1 MKEFQSAKETYENT
15 PIPDAL
21 EERVQMGIRKGK
33 AKYQNRRRIYRRWLA
48 AAACFCVVLAGLNLS
63 PALSAAAANVPV
75 LGRLFQVLTFVDYQK
90 TEDGIDYHVSA
101 PEVDGESALAEKVN
115 ALIQERVD
123 RHLEKARQDWD
134 DYREAFFA
142 TGGTEEEWGGR
153 TMDVSVDYEIKSQT
167 EDRVSF
173 VVVCTEGWVA
183 SYEERSYYNLDFA
196 GERDL
201 TLRDLLGE
209 DWVNICNAAI
219 QAQIDE
225 SIASGEF
232 NYFFAPEEGGFT
244 SVDESTSFYIR
255 EDGKAVVCFPKYSI
269 AAGAAGNLEFVI
281 DAA

>member
-1 MKEFQSAKETYENT
+1 MKEFQCAKETYENT
-15 PIPDAL
+15 PIPAAL
-21 EERVQMGIRKGK
+21 EERVQTGIRKGT
-33 AKYQNRRRIYRRWLA
+33 ARYQNRRRIYRRWLA

-75 LGRLFQVLTFVDYQK
+75 LGKLFQVLTFVDYQK
-90 TEDGIDYHVSA
+90 TEDGIDYDVSA
-101 PEVDGESALAEKVN
+101 PEVDADSALAEKVN

-167 EDRVSF
+167 GDRVSF

-225 SIASGEF
+225 SIASGAF

-255 EDGKAVVCFPKYSI
+255 EDGTAVVCFPKYSI
-269 AAGAAGNLEFVI
+269 AAGAAGNLEFAI
-281 DAA
+281 ETA